1 MTDRV
6 RYLCN
11 IKVGNTEAINDK
23 HTHMEVHRYT
33 AGEVTE
39 GSSAGLPKTH
49 PLSETIFSVLS
60 KKQHISTVQA
70 LQLELQFQVAF

>member
-11 IKVGNTEAINDK
+11 IKVSNTEAINDK

-33 AGEVTE
+33 GGEVTE

-49 PLSETIFSVLS
+49 PLSETIFSVPL
-60 KKQHISTVQA
+60 KKQYNSIVQS
-70 LQLELQFQVAF
+70 LQLELQFEVAF